1 MSPRSTTPDAAAA
14 HLATHAL
21 LNCYARETPDATVV
35 ARDAFAP
42 EFEAAVDPSSAHA
55 LVVPLRTR
63 DAVLLVG
70 LSYRSPTL
78 RHQFAL
84 PIHVVEGDGAAWPID
99 LPQLTALLVDE
110 LAAGERPAPDASLAD
125 AGLADATLTARVLD
139 STAAIADTLTARAD
153 DVDRLWGAAA
163 LPFVDT
169 EQGLLIGH
177 MVHPTPKSRGEMS
190 ADDRRA
196 YSPEAGARVTLD
208 WLAVDPAFVAHDS
221 ASTHRAPDLAHALLR
236 ADPLVDAEALD
247 RTLASLGPRVLLPAH
262 PWEAAMLR
270 ADPEHAG
277 LYDSGAIVG
286 LGPLGSPFAP
296 TSSVRTLYR
305 RDAAFQCKFSLHV
318 RVTNSMRV
326 TLPKE
331 LGRAVESARLARTE
345 IGDRARAVAPDFVL
359 LQDPAYLTVQ
369 RDDEILSGYSVLLR
383 DNRWHSA
390 RADADVTALTTLC
403 QDHPY
408 GEINRL
414 GAIVQELAARTGDPE
429 PVVAR
434 EWFRRFCAVVVVSL
448 VRLYVDVGLCF
459 EAHQQNTLI
468 EMEGGWPVRGV
479 YRDSQGYFHRAAA
492 HDDFVGVIPEVGEAT
507 ESIFPEALADER
519 LVYYLFINMALGVVN
534 ALGTAGVVD
543 ERVLLA
549 DLRALLERERAS
561 PGRYPPSLLDHLL
574 DDDEW
579 PCKGNLRTRFHDMD
593 ELVGDISTQSVYVTV
608 ANPLLGASA

>member
-1 MSPRSTTPDAAAA
+1 MSPRSTTPDAAAE

-21 LNCYARETPDATVV
+21 LNCYARETPDATVLT
-35 ARDAFAP
+35 RDALAP
-42 EFEAAVDPSSAHA
+42 DLDAALDLSSAHA

-63 DAVLLVG
+63 HAALVVG

-84 PIHVVEGDGAAWPID
+84 PAQVVADDGVARRID
-99 LPQLTALLVDE
+99 LPQLTELLVDE
-110 LAAGERPAPDASLAD
+110 LAAGEQPVPVDATSAD
-125 AGLADATLTARVLD
+125 TGLAARVLD
-139 STAAIADTLTARAD
+139 STAAIADTLTGRAD
-153 DVDRLWGAAA
+153 DVDRLWSAEA

-190 ADDRRA
+190 ADERRA
-196 YSPEAGARVTLD
+196 YSPEAGARVALD
-208 WLAVDPAFVAHDS
+208 WLAVDPALVAHDS
-221 ASTHRAPDLAHALLR
+221 ACTDSAPDLALSLLR
-236 ADPLVDAEALD
+236 TDPLVDHDALD
-247 RTLASLGPRVLLPAH
+247 RALASLGPRVLLPAH

-270 ADPEHAG
+270 ADPAHAD
-277 LYDSGAIVG
+277 LYDSRAIVA
-286 LGPLGSPFAP
+286 LGALGSPYAP

-318 RVTNSMRV
+318 RMTNSMRV

-331 LGRAVESARLARTE
+331 LGRAVESARLAHTE

-359 LQDPAYLTVQ
+359 LQDPAYLTVH
-369 RDDEILSGYSVLLR
+369 RHGEVVSGYSVLLR
-383 DNRWHSA
+383 ENRWGDVGA
-390 RADADVTALTTLC
+390 LADATALTTLC

-408 GEINRL
+408 GEVSRL
-414 GAIVQELAARTGDPE
+414 GAIVRQLAARTGDRE
-429 PVVAR
+429 QVVAR
-434 EWFRRFCAVVVVSL
+434 EWFRRFCDVVVVSL

-492 HDDFVGVIPEVGEAT
+492 HDDFVRVIPAVGEVT
-507 ESIFPEALADER
+507 ESIFPEDLADER
-519 LVYYLFINMALGVVN
+519 LVYYLFVNMTLGVVN

-543 ERVLLA
+543 EHVLLV
-549 DLRALLERERAS
+549 DLRALLERERAR
-561 PGRYPPSLLDHLL
+561 PGRYPPSLLDRLL
-574 DDDEW
+574 DDGEW
-579 PCKGNLRTRFHDMD
+579 PCKGNLRTRFHGMD

-608 ANPLLGASA
+608 ANPLQDVPA